1 MRRTERRLF
10 KLNEELARLRR
21 ELELTRGEL
30 GMHSHLLDDYR
41 RDAAVTDAPADR
53 ADARASAK
61 DVDRLRTALESVER
75 RIARLETSRAR
86 LLASLGDDDGG
97 D

>member
-21 ELELTRGEL
+21 EEELTRGEL
-30 GMHSHLLDDYR
+30 GMHSHLLDDFQ

-53 ADARASAK
+53 ADARQSAK
-61 DVDRLRTALESVER
+61 DVSRLQSALESVQR
-75 RIARLETSRAR
+75 RIARAEEARAQLLSR
-86 LLASLGDDDGG
+86 LGEGERP
-97 D
+97 